1 MSTEITINQD
11 QIDIN
16 VDTTV
21 VTIEAPQ
28 GGYPLPN
35 NVYSVFGRI
44 GNVVAQEGDYTL
56 TQLGG
61 VTITNPLTGQALVYN
76 GTSWVNNTETYV
88 GTVTSVNMSVP
99 TGLTISGNPI
109 TTAGTLAVGLQSGY
123 SIPTTA
129 SQATWNTA
137 YNDSIVSAA
146 VTGVQTKT
154 LTLNQ
159 QDGGTITASWS
170 DYDTAPVTSVFG
182 RTGAI
187 TAQSGDYNTLQVT
200 ENTNLY
206 FTDQRARFAISGD
219 ATSGVVYSNTTGIIA
234 LDDIPNTSLLNPS
247 LTVNNKT
254 VALGGS
260 TTLTTSDIGEGTN
273 LYFTTAR
280 AQAAISGTAPISVAS
295 GVVSISQAN
304 STTNGYLSSADWTTF
319 NSKQNALTLSNLTSS
334 DITVTGGTGAVV
346 GSGSTLTLATVNS
359 NVGQFGSSTAIP
371 VITVNAKGLTTAI
384 STVAVSIPSGS
395 LSFIGDVT
403 GTGSTGSDT
412 TLTLATVNSNV
423 GAYGSSTSVPTIT
436 VNAKGLVTAASQTAI
451 PTATSSVTGLLTST
465 DWSTFNAK
473 QAQLN
478 GTGFVKV
485 SGTTVTYDNS
495 TYLTTIEGIAAGGEL
510 SGTYASPSL
519 VNSAVTGKV
528 LTGVNI
534 TGGTIQATDSILTAF
549 GKIQNQI
556 NGLIGGSIYQGTWNA
571 STNTPTLTSGVGT
584 KGYYYIVSVAGTTNL
599 DGITDWNVGDW
610 AIYDGTAWQQVDNTD
625 AVVSVNGFT
634 GAVSLTTSN
643 ISEGTNL
650 YYTDA
655 RARGSVSAGTGIS
668 YNSTTGVITNS
679 APDQT
684 VALTASTGIS
694 TTGTYPNFT
703 ITNTAPD
710 QTVSLTSGTGISA
723 TGTYPS
729 FTITNTAPDQTVS
742 LTGAG
747 TTSISGTYPNFTIT
761 SNDQYVGTVTSVGIT
776 ESAAALTITGSPV
789 TTSGNINIGFAG
801 NSGQYVAGDGS
812 LVNFPTVVTQAQN
825 LVTEVYNNSGATI
838 TKGTVV
844 YINGGQGNLPTI
856 TKAQANTEVASNQ
869 TIGLVRADITNMNN
883 GYVTVAGTLID
894 LDTNGFSTG
903 QTLYL
908 SPSVAGGYTSTKPT
922 SPNHIVYVGVVVR
935 AHPTQGVIEVK
946 IQNTQ
951 ELSESSD
958 VLITTPTNG
967 QILQYDS
974 ATSLWKNVAGTTSS
988 IAEGSNLYYTD
999 ARARGAIS
1007 LTTTGNN
1014 GASTYNST
1022 TGVLN
1027 IPTYTLAGLGGINLT
1042 SLSATSPL
1050 LYDNTTGVFSIQQ
1063 SSGSQAG
1070 FLSAADW
1077 TTFNSKQGAITLT
1090 TIGSSG
1096 AATFSAGTLNI
1107 PNYTLSGL
1115 GGVPTSRTITINGTT
1130 QDLSANQTWT
1140 ISSNVNA
1147 TNTQDYTATANQ
1159 TVFTVTG
1166 GYTVGQLAVFYNG
1179 SKLASNEFTATN
1191 GTTFVLAT
1199 ACQANDI
1206 VQAVVAVTGG
1216 GIGGSGTTNYISK
1229 WTASGV
1235 LNNSQIFDNGTN
1247 VGIGTASPSAKLE
1260 VNGGHIRAVSTQTDI
1275 QINSTSNTQYS
1286 RISFEEDGAQKAQI
1300 QFINSGFGAPRAGRL
1315 EIANA
1320 ATGGQ
1325 GISFISSVSAFTNPQ
1340 MFISNAG
1347 NIGINTSTVT
1357 EGTQASG
1364 SISIIPVSS
1373 VSSGPLIQFP
1383 ANGRIRPASTGDRLS
1398 IDGNA
1403 LFLNSFIGGN
1413 VIMATGGGNVGIG
1426 TSSAT
1431 NKLTIS
1437 NNGNS
1442 AVAFRINDT
1451 NANASFLSMNA
1462 SNTDAAIIAGG
1473 TSAIPFDIY
1482 TSNTARFRINTDGV
1496 VLIGASS
1503 VPSGATSADGGSL
1516 FVNSNLYLGNT
1527 SGTTGYAFRWDGF
1540 QNTIYGVWSN
1550 ASGGDVG
1557 GVSLAYGATSF
1568 SPFSSDVRTKKNFET
1583 TQGLNEVLNIEP
1595 VKYHLLADDDNSVK
1609 RLGFKAQNL
1618 ETLIPEMVYKT
1629 GRKLEDGSDILTIIP
1644 DYLLPVLVKAIQ
1656 EQQKQ
1661 IEELKQLVK

>member
-1 MSTEITINQD
+1 M
-11 QIDIN
+11 
-16 VDTTV
+16 
-21 VTIEAPQ
+21 
-28 GGYPLPN
+28 
-35 NVYSVFGRI
+35 
-44 GNVVAQEGDYTL
+44 
-56 TQLGG
+56 
-61 VTITNPLTGQALVYN
+61 
-76 GTSWVNNTETYV
+76 
-88 GTVTSVNMSVP
+88 
-99 TGLTISGNPI
+99 
-109 TTAGTLAVGLQSGY
+109 
-123 SIPTTA
+123 
-129 SQATWNTA
+129 
-137 YNDSIVSAA
+137 
-146 VTGVQTKT
+146 
-154 LTLNQ
+154 
-159 QDGGTITASWS
+159 
-170 DYDTAPVTSVFG
+170 
-182 RTGAI
+182 
-187 TAQSGDYNTLQVT
+187 
-200 ENTNLY
+200 
-206 FTDQRARFAISGD
+206 
-219 ATSGVVYSNTTGIIA
+219 
-234 LDDIPNTSLLNPS
+234 
-247 LTVNNKT
+247 
-254 VALGGS
+254 
-260 TTLTTSDIGEGTN
+260 
-273 LYFTTAR
+273 
-280 AQAAISGTAPISVAS
+280 
-295 GVVSISQAN
+295 
-304 STTNGYLSSADWTTF
+304 
-319 NSKQNALTLSNLTSS
+319 TSS
-334 DITVTGGTGAVV
+334 
-346 GSGSTLTLATVNS
+346 
-359 NVGQFGSSTAIP
+359 
-371 VITVNAKGLTTAI
+371 
-384 STVAVSIPSGS
+384 
-395 LSFIGDVT
+395 
-403 GTGSTGSDT
+403 
-412 TLTLATVNSNV
+412 
-423 GAYGSSTSVPTIT
+423 
-436 VNAKGLVTAASQTAI
+436 
-451 PTATSSVTGLLTST
+451 
-465 DWSTFNAK
+465 DWSTFNGK

-485 SGTTVTYDNS
+485 SGTTVSYDNS

-528 LTGVNI
+528 LTGLNV
-534 TGGTIQATDSILTAF
+534 TGGSVTATDSILAAF

-556 NGLIGGSIYQGTWNA
+556 NGLVGGSIYQGTWNA

-684 VALTASTGIS
+684 VSLTASTGIS
-694 TTGTYPNFT
+694 TSGTYPNFT

-776 ESAAALTITGSPV
+776 ESSAALTITGSPV

-856 TKAQANTEVASNQ
+856 TKAQANTEVTSNQ
-869 TIGLVRADITNMNN
+869 TIGLVRADITNNNN
-883 GYVTVAGTLID
+883 GFVTVAGTLID
-894 LDTNGFSTG
+894 INTNAFSTG

-908 SPSVAGGYTSTKPT
+908 SPSVAGGFTATKPT
-922 SPNHIVYVGVVVR
+922 SPDHIVYIGIVVR

-967 QILQYDS
+967 QILQYES

-1027 IPTYTLAGLGGINLT
+1027 VPTYTLAGLGGINLT

-1077 TTFNSKQGAITLT
+1077 TTFNNKVPSTR
-1090 TIGSSG
+1090 
-1096 AATFSAGTLNI
+1096 
-1107 PNYTLSGL
+1107 TLS
-1115 GGVPTSRTITINGTT
+1115 INGTAY
-1130 QDLSANQTWT
+1130 DLSADRSWT
-1140 ISSNVNA
+1140 ITPNVNA
-1147 TNTQDYTATANQ
+1147 TNTQDYTATAAQ
-1159 TVFTVTG
+1159 TTFTVTG

-1206 VQAVVAVTGG
+1206 VQAVVSVTGG

-1247 VGIGTASPSAKLE
+1247 VGIGNTNTTYKLD
-1260 VNGGHIRAVSTQTDI
+1260 VSGTGRFTD
-1275 QINSTSNTQYS
+1275 T
-1286 RISFEEDGAQKAQI
+1286 
-1300 QFINSGFGAPRAGRL
+1300 
-1315 EIANA
+1315 
-1320 ATGGQ
+1320 
-1325 GISFISSVSAFTNPQ
+1325 
-1340 MFISNAG
+1340 
-1347 NIGINTSTVT
+1347 
-1357 EGTQASG
+1357 
-1364 SISIIPVSS
+1364 
-1373 VSSGPLIQFP
+1373 
-1383 ANGRIRPASTGDRLS
+1383 LS
-1398 IDGNA
+1398 IDTSVTMLRFGNLLRWGFQRPA
-1403 LFLNSFIGGN
+1403 ADNRYVSFMRN
-1413 VIMATGGGNVGIG
+1413 MNATATPVITMDGDNGNVGIG
-1426 TSSAT
+1426 LTNPFVRLHVAADGTYVSNWDAAQLWVTGTDTAKRLQLGYDTTNNYGIIQAIQGGVSVRNLLLNPQGGNVLIGTTTDRSFKLLVEGTDNNNLMGSYNTTSGASLRMQSNQTINYIVSAT
-1431 NKLTIS
+1431 NPLQFDVANVERMRIFVS
-1437 NNGNS
+1437 GN
-1442 AVAFRINDT
+1442 V
-1451 NANASFLSMNA
+1451 
-1462 SNTDAAIIAGG
+1462 
-1473 TSAIPFDIY
+1473 
-1482 TSNTARFRINTDGV
+1482 RF
-1496 VLIGASS
+1496 SS
-1503 VPSGATSADGGSL
+1503 QV
-1516 FVNSNLYLGNT
+1516 YGNT
-1527 SGTTGYAFRWDGF
+1527 VASPRTLYIQSDGELGGISSIRESKT
-1540 QNTIYGVWSN
+1540 NIAELDSN
-1550 ASGGDVG
+1550 WLMQLNP
-1557 GVSLAYGATSF
+1557 VSFNY
-1568 SPFSSDVRTKKNFET
+1568 RKKN
-1583 TQGLNEVLNIEP
+1583 
-1595 VKYHLLADDDNSVK
+1595 
-1609 RLGFKAQNL
+1609 
-1618 ETLIPEMVYKT
+1618 
-1629 GRKLEDGSDILTIIP
+1629 EDGKYTDEYYDELFYGLIAEETELVNKEICTYNDDKLVGIEYSKLV
-1644 DYLLPVLVKAIQ
+1644 PVLVKAIQ
-1656 EQQKQ
+1656 ELKA
-1661 IEELKQLVK
+1661 ELDSLKQLVK

>member
-16 VDTTV
+16 VNTTV

-99 TGLTISGNPI
+99 LGLTISGNPI
-109 TTAGTLAVGLQSGY
+109 TTAGTLALGLASGY

-159 QDGGTITASWS
+159 QDGGTVTASWS

-247 LTVNNKT
+247 LTVNGKT

-304 STTNGYLSSADWTTF
+304 STTNGYLSSADWNTF
-319 NSKQNALTLSNLTSS
+319 NAKQSALTLGNLTSS

-371 VITVNAKGLTTAI
+371 KITVNGKGLITAI
-384 STVAVSIPSGS
+384 STEAVFIPSGA

-403 GTGSTGSDT
+403 GTGNTGSDT

-465 DWSTFNAK
+465 DWTTFNGK

-528 LTGVNI
+528 LTGLNV
-534 TGGTIQATDSILTAF
+534 TGGSVTATDSILAAF
-549 GKIQNQI
+549 GKVQNQI

-584 KGYYYIVSVAGTTNL
+584 KGYYYIVSVAGSTNL

-684 VALTASTGIS
+684 VSLTASTGIS
-694 TTGTYPNFT
+694 TSGTYPNFT

-761 SNDQYVGTVTSVGIT
+761 SNDQYVGTVTSVSASLPISSTGGATPNLSIT
-776 ESAAALTITGSPV
+776 QATTSTNGYLSSTDWNTFNNKVSSATLAGYVPYTGATTNVNLGTHTLSAANLV
-789 TTSGNINIGFAG
+789 VNHTSG
-801 NSGQYVAGDGS
+801 SGVAAS
-812 LVNFPTVVTQAQN
+812 
-825 LVTEVYNNSGATI
+825 I
-838 TKGTVV
+838 TKGGSGEALTVV
-844 YINGGQGNLPTI
+844 KSSGSGNAASITGG
-856 TKAQANTEVASNQ
+856 
-869 TIGLVRADITNMNN
+869 
-883 GYVTVAGTLID
+883 VTL
-894 LDTNGFSTG
+894 
-903 QTLYL
+903 
-908 SPSVAGGYTSTKPT
+908 
-922 SPNHIVYVGVVVR
+922 
-935 AHPTQGVIEVK
+935 
-946 IQNTQ
+946 
-951 ELSESSD
+951 LSE
-958 VLITTPTNG
+958 LHLTTDLADAY
-967 QILQYDS
+967 IAS
-974 ATSLWKNVAGTTSS
+974 ATTWNAKQN
-988 IAEGSNLYYTD
+988 
-999 ARARGAIS
+999 AIT

-1014 GASTYNST
+1014 GASTFVSNT
-1022 TGVLN
+1022 LN

-1077 TTFNSKQGAITLT
+1077 TTFNNKVP
-1090 TIGSSG
+1090 SSR
-1096 AATFSAGTLNI
+1096 
-1107 PNYTLSGL
+1107 TLS
-1115 GGVPTSRTITINGTT
+1115 INGTT
-1130 QDLSANQTWT
+1130 YDLSADRSWT
-1140 ISSNVNA
+1140 ITPNVNA
-1147 TNTQDYTATANQ
+1147 TNTQDYTATAAQ
-1159 TVFTVTG
+1159 TTFTVTG
-1166 GYTVGQLAVFYNG
+1166 GYTVGQLSVFYNG

-1235 LNNSQIFDNGTN
+1235 LGNSLIFDNGTN
-1247 VGIGTASPSAKLE
+1247 VGIGTASPSDKLTI
-1260 VNGGHIRAVSTQTDI
+1260 V
-1275 QINSTSNTQYS
+1275 
-1286 RISFEEDGAQKAQI
+1286 
-1300 QFINSGFGAPRAGRL
+1300 NSGSFAAMQIGNGTNSSFFGY
-1315 EIANA
+1315 ANA
-1320 ATGGQ
+1320 SGNYNNGASAGDAIVRGFS
-1325 GISFISSVSAFTNPQ
+1325 GVSISGTNGASTNLR
-1340 MFISNAG
+1340 I
-1347 NIGINTSTVT
+1347 TST
-1357 EGTQASG
+1357 
-1364 SISIIPVSS
+1364 
-1373 VSSGPLIQFP
+1373 
-1383 ANGRIRPASTGDRLS
+1383 
-1398 IDGNA
+1398 
-1403 LFLNSFIGGN
+1403 
-1413 VIMATGGGNVGIG
+1413 GNVGIG
-1426 TSSAT
+1426 TTSPGQ
-1431 NKLTIS
+1431 KLVVYGGNGDQLTLDNAGNRFTQLNFF
-1437 NNGNS
+1437 NNGNQRAYLATDNTASQFQLIAQTGYSMIFGTDGGEKIRITSGGVLAIGSNGTPAS
-1442 AVAFRINDT
+1442 AKVYVEQDISTGNGILIRTPTDSGSWGYLRFMN
-1451 NANASFLSMNA
+1451 SGFLN
-1462 SNTDAAIIAGG
+1462 IGG
-1473 TSAIPFDIY
+1473 VFQTSSTTLQYATSSDYRLKEDLKDFNGLDKVSAIKVYDFKWKESDDRMEGVLAHELQEVIPYAVNGEKD
-1482 TSNTARFRINTDGV
+1482 ALDEDGN
-1496 VLIGASS
+1496 I
-1503 VPSGATSADGGSL
+1503 
-1516 FVNSNLYLGNT
+1516 
-1527 SGTTGYAFRWDGF
+1527 R
-1540 QNTIYGVWSN
+1540 
-1550 ASGGDVG
+1550 
-1557 GVSLAYGATSF
+1557 
-1568 SPFSSDVRTKKNFET
+1568 
-1583 TQGLNEVLNIEP
+1583 TQGVDYSLIVP
-1595 VKYHLLADDDNSVK
+1595 
-1609 RLGFKAQNL
+1609 
-1618 ETLIPEMVYKT
+1618 TLI
-1629 GRKLEDGSDILTIIP
+1629 
-1644 DYLLPVLVKAIQ
+1644 KAIQ
-1656 EQQKQ
+1656 ELKS
-1661 IEELKQLVK
+1661 ELDTLKQLVK

>member
-35 NVYSVFGRI
+35 NVYSVFGRV

-56 TQLGG
+56 TQLAG
-61 VTITNPLTGQALVYN
+61 VTITTPLTGQVLRYN
-76 GTSWVNNTETYV
+76 GTSWVNSTETYV

-206 FTDQRARFAISGD
+206 FTNQRARFAISGD

-234 LDDIPNTSLLNPS
+234 LDDIPNTSLFNDS
-247 LTVNNKT
+247 VTINSKT

-260 TTLTTSDIGEGTN
+260 TTLTTTDIGEGTN

-319 NSKQNALTLSNLTSS
+319 NSKQNALTLGNLTSS

-485 SGTTVTYDNS
+485 SGTTVSYDNS
-495 TYLTTIEGIAAGGEL
+495 TYLTTIEGIAASGEL

-556 NGLIGGSIYQGTWNA
+556 NGLVGGSIYQGTWNA

-584 KGYYYIVSVAGTTNL
+584 KGYYYIVSVAGSTNL

-684 VALTASTGIS
+684 VSLTASTGIS
-694 TTGTYPNFT
+694 TSGTYPNFT

-856 TKAQANTEVASNQ
+856 TKAQANTEAASNQ
-869 TIGLVRADITNMNN
+869 TIGLVRADITNNNN
-883 GYVTVAGTLID
+883 GFVTVAGTLID

-922 SPNHIVYVGVVVR
+922 SPDHIVYVGIVVR
-935 AHPTQGVIEVK
+935 AHPTQGVIEVQ

-951 ELSESSD
+951 ELSESAD

-967 QILQYDS
+967 QILQYNGT
-974 ATSLWKNVAGTTSS
+974 TSLWNNVAGTTSS

-1027 IPTYTLAGLGGINLT
+1027 VPTYTLAGLGGINLT

-1090 TIGSSG
+1090 TTGSSG

-1115 GGVPTSRTITINGTT
+1115 GGVPTTRTLSINGTAY
-1130 QDLSANQTWT
+1130 DLSADRSWT
-1140 ISSNVNA
+1140 ITPNVNA
-1147 TNTQDYTATANQ
+1147 TNTQDYTATAAQ
-1159 TVFTVTG
+1159 TTFTVTG
-1166 GYTVGQLAVFYNG
+1166 GYTIGQLAVFYNG
-1179 SKLASNEFTATN
+1179 SKLAFNEFTAIN
-1191 GTTFVLAT
+1191 GTTFTLAT

-1235 LNNSQIFDNGTN
+1235 LGNSLIFDNGTN
-1247 VGIGTASPSAKLE
+1247 VGIGTASPFAIADTNLS
-1260 VNGGHIRAVSTQTDI
+1260 VNGTTSSAIQLGFNGTRYGQFYTDSGEIRLSAVANLPLTFY
-1275 QINSTSNTQYS
+1275 SNNLERM
-1286 RISFEEDGAQKAQI
+1286 RIS
-1300 QFINSGFGAPRAGRL
+1300 
-1315 EIANA
+1315 
-1320 ATGGQ
+1320 AT
-1325 GISFISSVSAFTNPQ
+1325 
-1340 MFISNAG
+1340 
-1347 NIGINTSTVT
+1347 
-1357 EGTQASG
+1357 
-1364 SISIIPVSS
+1364 
-1373 VSSGPLIQFP
+1373 
-1383 ANGRIRPASTGDRLS
+1383 
-1398 IDGNA
+1398 
-1403 LFLNSFIGGN
+1403 
-1413 VIMATGGGNVGIG
+1413 GNVGIG
-1426 TSSAT
+1426 TSSPSYRLVVNSGT
-1431 NKLTIS
+1431 DGIS
-1437 NNGNS
+1437 AG
-1442 AVAFRINDT
+1442 
-1451 NANASFLSMNA
+1451 
-1462 SNTDAAIIAGG
+1462 IAGSTYGIRFDNGGSFSSGMSTIHGVDASLTGSYQPIMINGSDVRFG
-1473 TSAIPFDIY
+1473 TSATERMRI
-1482 TSNTARFRINTDGV
+1482 TSGGN
-1496 VLIGASS
+1496 VLIGTTSS
-1503 VPSGATSADGGSL
+1503 PSAYGLVAIRGTNQGLTIQDAVSNGYRSL
-1516 FVNSNLYLGNT
+1516 YFQSGNLYFYNGTNEGYLS
-1527 SGTTGYAFRWDGF
+1527 SGGTW
-1540 QNTIYGVWSN
+1540 VN
-1550 ASGGDVG
+1550 ASDVTLKKDVKEIEYG
-1557 GVSLAYGATSF
+1557 LKQVMELKPKWYRMIEDDLEQIGFIAQDVEKVLPELVSTSEKGMKGLSYG
-1568 SPFSSDVRTKKNFET
+1568 
-1583 TQGLNEVLNIEP
+1583 Q
-1595 VKYHLLADDDNSVK
+1595 
-1609 RLGFKAQNL
+1609 
-1618 ETLIPEMVYKT
+1618 
-1629 GRKLEDGSDILTIIP
+1629 LTA
-1644 DYLLPVLVKAIQ
+1644 VLVKAIQ

-1661 IEELKQLVK
+1661 IDELKQLVK

>member
-1 MSTEITINQD
+1 MSTEITIQQD

-35 NVYSVFGRI
+35 NVYSVFGRV

-61 VTITNPLTGQALVYN
+61 VTITTPLTGQVLRYN
-76 GTSWVNNTETYV
+76 GTSWVNSTETFV

-247 LTVNNKT
+247 LTVNGKT

-260 TTLTTSDIGEGTN
+260 TTLTTTDIGEGTN

-319 NSKQNALTLSNLTSS
+319 NSKQNALTLGNLTSS

-451 PTATSSVTGLLTST
+451 PTATSSVTGLLTSS
-465 DWSTFNAK
+465 DWSTFNGK

-528 LTGVNI
+528 LTGLNV
-534 TGGTIQATDSILTAF
+534 TGGSVTATDSILAAF
-549 GKIQNQI
+549 GKVQNQI
-556 NGLIGGSIYQGTWNA
+556 NGLVGGSIYQGTWNA
-571 STNTPTLTSGVGT
+571 STNTPTLASGVGT
-584 KGYYYIVSVAGTTNL
+584 KGYYYIVSVAGSTNL

-634 GAVSLTTSN
+634 GAVSLTTSS

-684 VALTASTGIS
+684 VSLTASTGIS
-694 TTGTYPNFT
+694 TSGTYPNFT

-729 FTITNTAPDQTVS
+729 FTIANTAPDQTVS

-747 TTSISGTYPNFTIT
+747 GTSISGTYPNFTIT
-761 SNDQYVGTVTSVGIT
+761 STIGTGTVTSVGIT
-776 ESAAALTITGSPV
+776 ESSAALTITGSPV

-869 TIGLVRADITNMNN
+869 TIGLVRADITNNNN
-883 GYVTVAGTLID
+883 GFVTVAGTLID
-894 LDTNGFSTG
+894 LNTNGFSTG
-903 QTLYL
+903 TTLYL
-908 SPSVAGGYTSTKPT
+908 SPSVAGGYTATKPT
-922 SPNHIVYVGVVVR
+922 SPDHIVYVGVVVR

-1027 IPTYTLAGLGGINLT
+1027 VPTYTLAGLGGINLT

-1050 LYDNTTGVFSIQQ
+1050 LYNNTTGVFSIQQ

-1070 FLSAADW
+1070 FLSSADW
-1077 TTFNSKQGAITLT
+1077 TTFNNKQNALT
-1090 TIGSSG
+1090 NPVT
-1096 AATFSAGTLNI
+1096 GT
-1107 PNYTLSGL
+1107 
-1115 GGVPTSRTITINGTT
+1115 GTT
-1130 QDLSANQTWT
+1130 NYLPK
-1140 ISSNVNA
+1140 
-1147 TNTQDYTATANQ
+1147 
-1159 TVFTVTG
+1159 FTG
-1166 GYTVGQLAVFYNG
+1166 
-1179 SKLASNEFTATN
+1179 ASTLGDSVIQEVSGN
-1191 GTTFVLAT
+1191 
-1199 ACQANDI
+1199 I
-1206 VQAVVAVTGG
+1206 
-1216 GIGGSGTTNYISK
+1216 GIGGSPSGSYKFEVTGASKMSGFLGVNGSPATSFPFEAYINSSTAYSSTSRGNVMRVYNSNTGANIFAGIELGGAGTANDGLAGINGIVTG
-1229 WTASGV
+1229 SGSAALTFYTRDGGTFAERLRV
-1235 LNNSQIFDNGTN
+1235 AANGN
-1247 VGIGTASPSAKLE
+1247 VGIGTASPTRTLDVTGTFRVVTPNRSFF
-1260 VNGGHIRAVSTQTDI
+1260 V
-1275 QINSTSNTQYS
+1275 TSNAYS
-1286 RISFEEDGAQKAQI
+1286 ISDGTLS
-1300 QFINSGFGAPRAGRL
+1300 SGIGMDGDGL
-1315 EIANA
+1315 YLGNVTS
-1320 ATGGQ
+1320 ATGWTIG
-1325 GISFISSVSAFTNPQ
+1325 NPQ
-1340 MFISNAG
+1340 
-1347 NIGINTSTVT
+1347 VT
-1357 EGTQASG
+1357 
-1364 SISIIPVSS
+1364 IRSS
-1373 VSSGPLIQFP
+1373 
-1383 ANGRIRPASTGDRLS
+1383 
-1398 IDGNA
+1398 
-1403 LFLNSFIGGN
+1403 
-1413 VIMATGGGNVGIG
+1413 GNVGIG
-1426 TSSAT
+1426 TSSP
-1431 NKLTIS
+1431 LTITNFTSLEVKGS
-1437 NNGNS
+1437 NAGLIAVSSSGGAAFGRMYASGNS
-1442 AVAFRINDT
+1442 VIIGTSTSSNLIFDTNDT
-1451 NANASFLSMNA
+1451 ERM
-1462 SNTDAAIIAGG
+1462 
-1473 TSAIPFDIY
+1473 
-1482 TSNTARFRINTDGV
+1482 RIT
-1496 VLIGASS
+1496 
-1503 VPSGATSADGGSL
+1503 
-1516 FVNSNLYLGNT
+1516 
-1527 SGTTGYAFRWDGF
+1527 
-1540 QNTIYGVWSN
+1540 
-1550 ASGGDVG
+1550 SGGDVG
-1557 GVSLAYGATSF
+1557 IGTAGSTGNRLFVKGSSTTSGNTSIFVQNSAGTNLFYIRDNGTFYTGTAAESPYNLTIAASANVFVFSDGALFRATS
-1568 SPFSSDVRTKKNFET
+1568 SARYKKDIEDLNVDTFGLINKIRPVWYRSTTGNDRDDWSWYGFIAEELAEVDKRFVHFGYAPEDYIKNEET
-1583 TQGLNEVLNIEP
+1583 NKTELKEGAKLRPDGVMYDRLTVL
-1595 VKYHLLADDDNSVK
+1595 
-1609 RLGFKAQNL
+1609 
-1618 ETLIPEMVYKT
+1618 LIKGM
-1629 GRKLEDGSDILTIIP
+1629 
-1644 DYLLPVLVKAIQ
+1644 Q
-1656 EQQKQ
+1656 EQQKK
-1661 IEELKQLVK
+1661 IKELSAKVSALENKG

>member
-109 TTAGTLAVGLQSGY
+109 TTAGTLALGLASGY

-146 VTGVQTKT
+146 VTGTTTKT

-159 QDGGTITASWS
+159 QDGGTVTANWS
-170 DYDTAPVTSVFG
+170 DLQPVTSVFG
-182 RTGAI
+182 RTGDVV
-187 TAQSGDYNTLQVT
+187 AQSGDYNTLQVT

-247 LTVNNKT
+247 LTVNGKT

-304 STTNGYLSSADWTTF
+304 STTNGYLSSADWATF
-319 NSKQNALTLSNLTSS
+319 NSKQNALTLGNLTSS

-359 NVGQFGSSTAIP
+359 NVGTFGSSTAIP
-371 VITVNAKGLTTAI
+371 VVTVNGKGLVTAVTTD
-384 STVAVSIPSGS
+384 AVFIPSGA

-403 GTGSTGSDT
+403 GTGNTGSDT

-451 PTATSSVTGLLTST
+451 PTATSSVTGLLTSS
-465 DWSTFNAK
+465 DWSTFNGK

-485 SGTTVTYDNS
+485 SGTTVSYDNS

-528 LTGVNI
+528 LTGLNV
-534 TGGTIQATDSILTAF
+534 TGGSVTATDSILAAF
-549 GKIQNQI
+549 GKVQNQI

-571 STNTPTLTSGVGT
+571 STNTPALASGVGT
-584 KGYYYIVSVAGTTNL
+584 KGYYYIVSVAGSTNL

-668 YNSTTGVITNS
+668 YNSSTGVITNS

-684 VALTASTGIS
+684 VSLTASTGIS
-694 TTGTYPNFT
+694 TSGTYPNFT

-761 SNDQYVGTVTSVGIT
+761 SNDQYVGTVTSVSASLPISSTGGATPNLSIT
-776 ESAAALTITGSPV
+776 QATTSTDGYLSSTDWNTFNNKVSSATLAGYVPYTGATTNVNLGTHTLSAANLV
-789 TTSGNINIGFAG
+789 VNHTSG
-801 NSGQYVAGDGS
+801 SGVAAS
-812 LVNFPTVVTQAQN
+812 
-825 LVTEVYNNSGATI
+825 I
-838 TKGTVV
+838 TKGGSGEALTVV
-844 YINGGQGNLPTI
+844 KSSGSGNAASITGG
-856 TKAQANTEVASNQ
+856 
-869 TIGLVRADITNMNN
+869 
-883 GYVTVAGTLID
+883 VTL
-894 LDTNGFSTG
+894 
-903 QTLYL
+903 
-908 SPSVAGGYTSTKPT
+908 
-922 SPNHIVYVGVVVR
+922 
-935 AHPTQGVIEVK
+935 
-946 IQNTQ
+946 
-951 ELSESSD
+951 LSE
-958 VLITTPTNG
+958 LNLTTDLADAY
-967 QILQYDS
+967 IAS
-974 ATSLWKNVAGTTSS
+974 ATTWNAKQN
-988 IAEGSNLYYTD
+988 
-999 ARARGAIS
+999 AIT

-1014 GASTYNST
+1014 GASTFVSNT
-1022 TGVLN
+1022 LN

-1090 TIGSSG
+1090 TTGSSG

-1147 TNTQDYTATANQ
+1147 TNTQDYTATAAQ
-1159 TVFTVTG
+1159 TTFTVSG

-1206 VQAVVAVTGG
+1206 VQAVVSVTGG

-1235 LNNSQIFDNGTN
+1235 LGNSLIYDNGTN
-1247 VGIGTASPSAKLE
+1247 IGIGTASPSYILSFGGDTARTIGMNQSTLGTAPSLTLRGADSTTGTNNE
-1260 VNGGHIRAVSTQTDI
+1260 GGALFISAGLGTGNGA
-1275 QINSTSNTQYS
+1275 TSN
-1286 RISFEEDGAQKAQI
+1286 IVF
-1300 QFINSGFGAPRAGRL
+1300 
-1315 EIANA
+1315 
-1320 ATGGQ
+1320 
-1325 GISFISSVSAFTNPQ
+1325 
-1340 MFISNAG
+1340 SNA
-1347 NIGINTSTVT
+1347 TP
-1357 EGTQASG
+1357 
-1364 SISIIPVSS
+1364 IS
-1373 VSSGPLIQFP
+1373 
-1383 ANGRIRPASTGDRLS
+1383 
-1398 IDGNA
+1398 
-1403 LFLNSFIGGN
+1403 
-1413 VIMATGGGNVGIG
+1413 
-1426 TSSAT
+1426 
-1431 NKLTIS
+1431 
-1437 NNGNS
+1437 
-1442 AVAFRINDT
+1442 
-1451 NANASFLSMNA
+1451 
-1462 SNTDAAIIAGG
+1462 
-1473 TSAIPFDIY
+1473 
-1482 TSNTARFRINTDGV
+1482 
-1496 VLIGASS
+1496 
-1503 VPSGATSADGGSL
+1503 SGATRQTLVEKMRITSGNEIWITNSNTYSTSL
-1516 FVNSNLYLGNT
+1516 TSQIIYRSSTASFGVQPIANIVFATEGDAASSIRFWTRKDAPDYAERMRITSNGCIFVNTTSANITSNMRMSVKQTLGEGAAEFWT
-1527 SGTTGYAFRWDGF
+1527 SWA
-1540 QNTIYGVWSN
+1540 
-1550 ASGGDVG
+1550 GDVSTAALWVIKNDNVNTTSQIFQRFAINNG
-1557 GVSLAYGATSF
+1557 STACGQINANGASQVAFGSYSDIRLKENIAELEPQLDKILALKPCEF
-1568 SPFSSDVRTKKNFET
+1568 D
-1583 TQGLNEVLNIEP
+1583 
-1595 VKYHLLADDDNSVK
+1595 
-1609 RLGFKAQNL
+1609 
-1618 ETLIPEMVYKT
+1618 YK
-1629 GRKLEDGSDILTIIP
+1629 DGSGHQIGFIAQEMQEVYPDVVNESLDGMLT
-1644 DYLLPVLVKAIQ
+1644 LSGWNKTEARLVKAIQ
-1656 EQQKQ
+1656 EQNQLISELRK
-1661 IEELKQLVK
+1661 ELDSLKQLVK

>member
-1 MSTEITINQD
+1 M
-11 QIDIN
+11 
-16 VDTTV
+16 
-21 VTIEAPQ
+21 
-28 GGYPLPN
+28 
-35 NVYSVFGRI
+35 
-44 GNVVAQEGDYTL
+44 
-56 TQLGG
+56 
-61 VTITNPLTGQALVYN
+61 
-76 GTSWVNNTETYV
+76 
-88 GTVTSVNMSVP
+88 
-99 TGLTISGNPI
+99 
-109 TTAGTLAVGLQSGY
+109 
-123 SIPTTA
+123 
-129 SQATWNTA
+129 
-137 YNDSIVSAA
+137 
-146 VTGVQTKT
+146 
-154 LTLNQ
+154 
-159 QDGGTITASWS
+159 
-170 DYDTAPVTSVFG
+170 FG

-247 LTVNNKT
+247 LTVNGKT

-319 NSKQNALTLSNLTSS
+319 NSKQNALTLGNLTSS

-451 PTATSSVTGLLTST
+451 PTATSSITGLLTST
-465 DWSTFNAK
+465 DWTTFNAK

-528 LTGVNI
+528 LTGLNV
-534 TGGTIQATDSILTAF
+534 TGGSVTATDSILAAF
-549 GKIQNQI
+549 GKVQNQI

-584 KGYYYIVSVAGTTNL
+584 KGYYYIVSVAGSTNL

-684 VALTASTGIS
+684 V
-694 TTGTYPNFT
+694 
-703 ITNTAPD
+703 
-710 QTVSLTSGTGISA
+710 
-723 TGTYPS
+723 
-729 FTITNTAPDQTVS
+729 S

-801 NSGQYVAGDGS
+801 TSGQYVAGDGS
-812 LVNFPTVVTQAQN
+812 LVSFPSLTGYVPYT
-825 LVTEVYNNSGATI
+825 GATGAVNLGAYDLTVNGLTIGKGNSSLSNNTALGYQTLFHI
-838 TKGTVV
+838 TTGNNNTAVGYQAAHNTSTAAYNVAVGQSAMFTNTTGGLNTAIGVNALLLNTTGGSNVVVGLDGLQHNTTGSSNTAIGYNAGSHITGGSTPNTTASSSV
-844 YINGGQGNLPTI
+844 YIGRDSKAKVDGGVNEIVIGYNAVGNGSNTTTFGN
-856 TKAQANTEVASNQ
+856 
-869 TIGLVRADITNMNN
+869 
-883 GYVTVAGTLID
+883 
-894 LDTNGFSTG
+894 
-903 QTLYL
+903 
-908 SPSVAGGYTSTKPT
+908 TSTT
-922 SPNHIVYVGVVVR
+922 SNHFTGSVNAGSF
-935 AHPTQGVIEVK
+935 VK
-946 IQNTQ
+946 SGGTS
-951 ELSESSD
+951 SEFLKANGSVDSTSYQP
-958 VLITTPTNG
+958 LIT
-967 QILQYDS
+967 
-974 ATSLWKNVAGTTSS
+974 AGTTSQYYRGDKTFQTLDTS
-988 IAEGSNLYYTD
+988 VVPENTNLYYTD

-1050 LYDNTTGVFSIQQ
+1050 LYNNTTGVFSIQQ

-1070 FLSAADW
+1070 FLSSADW
-1077 TTFNSKQGAITLT
+1077 TTFNSKQNALT
-1090 TIGSSG
+1090 
-1096 AATFSAGTLNI
+1096 N
-1107 PNYTLSGL
+1107 P
-1115 GGVPTSRTITINGTT
+1115 
-1130 QDLSANQTWT
+1130 
-1140 ISSNVNA
+1140 
-1147 TNTQDYTATANQ
+1147 
-1159 TVFTVTG
+1159 VT
-1166 GYTVGQLAVFYNG
+1166 
-1179 SKLASNEFTATN
+1179 
-1191 GTTFVLAT
+1191 
-1199 ACQANDI
+1199 
-1206 VQAVVAVTGG
+1206 
-1216 GIGGSGTTNYISK
+1216 GSGTTNYLPK
-1229 WTASGV
+1229 FTGASTLGDSV
-1235 LNNSQIFDNGTN
+1235 IQEVSGNIGIGGSPSGSYKFEVTGTGRFTSN
-1247 VGIGTASPSAKLE
+1247 LGIGTAISAWNNVFNAIE
-1260 VNGGHIRAVSTQTDI
+1260 IGRVGDGIFSGSGGGPIF
-1275 QINSTSNTQYS
+1275 TSNAFYGSQWTY
-1286 RISFEEDGAQKAQI
+1286 
-1300 QFINSGFGAPRAGRL
+1300 GRTGTA
-1315 EIANA
+1315 ANYD
-1320 ATGGQ
+1320 
-1325 GISFISSVSAFTNPQ
+1325 
-1340 MFISNAG
+1340 ISN
-1347 NIGINTSTVT
+1347 
-1357 EGTQASG
+1357 GTHVWYTAASG
-1364 SISIIPVSS
+1364 S
-1373 VSSGPLIQFP
+1373 
-1383 ANGRIRPASTGDRLS
+1383 ANATITFSERMRIT
-1398 IDGNA
+1398 N
-1403 LFLNSFIGGN
+1403 
-1413 VIMATGGGNVGIG
+1413 TGNVGIG
-1426 TSSAT
+1426 TT
-1431 NKLTIS
+1431 NPT
-1437 NNGNS
+1437 
-1442 AVAFRINDT
+1442 RQ
-1451 NANASFLSMNA
+1451 
-1462 SNTDAAIIAGG
+1462 
-1473 TSAIPFDIY
+1473 
-1482 TSNTARFRINTDGV
+1482 
-1496 VLIGASS
+1496 
-1503 VPSGATSADGGSL
+1503 L
-1516 FVNSNLYLGNT
+1516 FVNSTAFFDNNGDGSTTNPSIAIGSTSVGISYLAGGNLALLTGATERMRITSGGNVLVGGTTAGSGNSIALRGDNQGGSGYGYLQVSGSSSITEAMYVYNSTGLVGSIGTNGTAVVFSAGTTERFRLFASGNIRFSSQVYGNT
-1527 SGTTGYAFRWDGF
+1527 VASPRTLYIQSDGELGGISSIRESKT
-1540 QNTIYGVWSN
+1540 NIAELDSN
-1550 ASGGDVG
+1550 WLMQLNP
-1557 GVSLAYGATSF
+1557 VSFNY
-1568 SPFSSDVRTKKNFET
+1568 RKK
-1583 TQGLNEVLNIEP
+1583 
-1595 VKYHLLADDDNSVK
+1595 D
-1609 RLGFKAQNL
+1609 
-1618 ETLIPEMVYKT
+1618 
-1629 GRKLEDGSDILTIIP
+1629 EDGKYTDEYYDELFYGLIAEETELVNKEICTYNDDKLVGIEYSKLV
-1644 DYLLPVLVKAIQ
+1644 PVLVKAIQ
-1656 EQQKQ
+1656 EQQQ
-1661 IEELKQLVK
+1661 LISELSAKVSALENKS

>member
-1 MSTEITINQD
+1 LGYVHSLSRYNTNLMSTEITINQD

-109 TTAGTLAVGLQSGY
+109 TTAGTLALGLASGY

-206 FTDQRARFAISGD
+206 FTNQRARFAISGD

-234 LDDIPNTSLLNPS
+234 LDDIPNTSLFNDS
-247 LTVNNKT
+247 VTINGKT

-260 TTLTTSDIGEGTN
+260 TTLTTTDIGEGTN

-304 STTNGYLSSADWTTF
+304 STTNGYLSSADWNTF
-319 NSKQNALTLSNLTSS
+319 NAKQAALTLGNLTSS

-371 VITVNAKGLTTAI
+371 KITVNGKGLITAI
-384 STVAVSIPSGS
+384 STEAVFIPSGA

-403 GTGSTGSDT
+403 GTGNTGSDT

-423 GAYGSSTSVPTIT
+423 GAYGDSVTVPTIT

-485 SGTTVTYDNS
+485 SGTTVSYDNS

-584 KGYYYIVSVAGTTNL
+584 KGYYYIVSVAGSTNL

-650 YYTDA
+650 YYTDS

-679 APDQT
+679 
-684 VALTASTGIS
+684 
-694 TTGTYPNFT
+694 
-703 ITNTAPD
+703 
-710 QTVSLTSGTGISA
+710 
-723 TGTYPS
+723 
-729 FTITNTAPDQTVS
+729 APDQTVS

-761 SNDQYVGTVTSVGIT
+761 SNDQYVGTVTSVGLT
-776 ESAAALTITGSPV
+776 STAAALSISNSPI
-789 TTSGNINIGFAG
+789 TTSGNIGVNFAG
-801 NSGQYVAGDGS
+801 ASGQYVAGDGS
-812 LVNFPTVVTQAQN
+812 LVSFPSLTGYVPYT
-825 LVTEVYNNSGATI
+825 GATGAVNLGAYDLTVNGLTIGKGNSSLSNNTALGYQTLFHI
-838 TKGTVV
+838 TTGNNNTAVGYQAGHNITTGTYNVSIGQSAMFTNTTGGLNTAIGVNALLLNTTGGSNVVIGLDGLQHNTTGSSNTAIGYNAGSHITGGSTPNTTASSSV
-844 YINGGQGNLPTI
+844 YIGRD
-856 TKAQANTEVASNQ
+856 TKAKVDGGVNEIVIGYNAVGNGSNTVTFGNISTTSNHFTGSVNAGSFVKSGGTSSEFLKANGSV
-869 TIGLVRADITNMNN
+869 D
-883 GYVTVAGTLID
+883 
-894 LDTNGFSTG
+894 STSY
-903 QTLYL
+903 Q
-908 SPSVAGGYTSTKPT
+908 P
-922 SPNHIVYVGVVVR
+922 
-935 AHPTQGVIEVK
+935 
-946 IQNTQ
+946 
-951 ELSESSD
+951 
-958 VLITTPTNG
+958 LIT
-967 QILQYDS
+967 
-974 ATSLWKNVAGTTSS
+974 AGTTAQYYRGDKTFQTLDTSVVP
-988 IAEGSNLYYTD
+988 ENTNLYYTD

-1027 IPTYTLAGLGGINLT
+1027 VPTYTLAGLGGINLT

-1050 LYDNTTGVFSIQQ
+1050 LYNNTTGVFSIQQ

-1090 TIGSSG
+1090 TTGSSG

-1115 GGVPTSRTITINGTT
+1115 GGVPTTRTLTINGTT
-1130 QDLSANQTWT
+1130 QDLSADRSWT
-1140 ISSNVNA
+1140 ITPNVNA
-1147 TNTQDYTATANQ
+1147 TNTQDYTATAAQ
-1159 TVFTVTG
+1159 TTFTVTG

-1179 SKLASNEFTATN
+1179 SKLASNEFTAIN
-1191 GTTFVLAT
+1191 GTTFTLAT

-1216 GIGGSGTTNYISK
+1216 GIGGSGTTNYHSK
-1229 WTASGV
+1229 WTASG
-1235 LNNSQIFDNGTN
+1235 LLGNSLIWDNGTN
-1247 VGIGTASPSAKLE
+1247 VGIGNTNTTYTLDVTGTGRFTGALTAGSTITATGSFISNV
-1260 VNGGHIRAVSTQTDI
+1260 VNGYGLILNRAAVTNYNGISHATGGVLRWFVGMRENLSSNNYVIYNEATGADALTI
-1275 QINSTSNTQYS
+1275 STSN
-1286 RISFEEDGAQKAQI
+1286 
-1300 QFINSGFGAPRAGRL
+1300 N
-1315 EIANA
+1315 
-1320 ATGGQ
+1320 
-1325 GISFISSVSAFTNPQ
+1325 
-1340 MFISNAG
+1340 
-1347 NIGINTSTVT
+1347 
-1357 EGTQASG
+1357 
-1364 SISIIPVSS
+1364 
-1373 VSSGPLIQFP
+1373 
-1383 ANGRIRPASTGDRLS
+1383 
-1398 IDGNA
+1398 
-1403 LFLNSFIGGN
+1403 
-1413 VIMATGGGNVGIG
+1413 NVGIG
-1426 TSSAT
+1426 TTSPDNRLSVVGAGGISGIVRWSDGVT
-1431 NKLTIS
+1431 GTGFLGQTTDGITYVHS
-1437 NNGNS
+1437 NNNALAFGANGNNNFAETMRITSGRVGIGMTAPADLLSVSSNAPTMSLRYTS
-1442 AVAFRINDT
+1442 AGTVGTPVQANFYFRDF
-1451 NANASFLSMNA
+1451 NAN
-1462 SNTDAAIIAGG
+1462 GG
-1473 TSAIPFDIY
+1473 TIRGGIY
-1482 TSNTARFRINTDGV
+1482 FQDLSQ
-1496 VLIGASS
+1496 
-1503 VPSGATSADGGSL
+1503 
-1516 FVNSNLYLGNT
+1516 NT
-1527 SGTTGYAFRWDGF
+1527 SGCNMLLRVMNNSDTIITSINMQRDGSVYNFNNSTTWQQTSDIKIKENIRPINDALGKICALNPTHFEYKNKLGKTKTGFIAQEFEQVFAGHVTESYPSEEYAEYFEDGEMMKS
-1540 QNTIYGVWSN
+1540 I
-1550 ASGGDVG
+1550 D
-1557 GVSLAYGATSF
+1557 
-1568 SPFSSDVRTKKNFET
+1568 
-1583 TQGLNEVLNIEP
+1583 
-1595 VKYHLLADDDNSVK
+1595 AD
-1609 RLGFKAQNL
+1609 
-1618 ETLIPEMVYKT
+1618 LIPY
-1629 GRKLEDGSDILTIIP
+1629 
-1644 DYLLPVLVKAIQ
+1644 LVKAIQ
-1656 EQQKQ
+1656 ELKA
-1661 IEELKQLVK
+1661 EVDTLKQLVK

>member
-11 QIDIN
+11 IVEIN
-16 VDTTV
+16 VDETV
-21 VTIEAPQ
+21 VVIEAPS
-28 GGYPLPN
+28 GAYPLPTG
-35 NVYSVFGRI
+35 VFSVFGRA
-44 GNVVAQEGDYTL
+44 GNVVAAEGDYSLNLLGDVTL
-56 TQLGG
+56 TSPS
-61 VTITNPLTGQALVYN
+61 NGQVLKYN
-76 GTSWVNNTETYV
+76 GTAWVN
-88 GTVTSVNMSVP
+88 
-99 TGLTISGNPI
+99 GLDNN
-109 TTAGTLAVGLQSGY
+109 A
-123 SIPTTA
+123 
-129 SQATWNTA
+129 
-137 YNDSIVSAA
+137 
-146 VTGVQTKT
+146 
-154 LTLNQ
+154 
-159 QDGGTITASWS
+159 
-170 DYDTAPVTSVFG
+170 VTSVFG

-206 FTDQRARFAISGD
+206 FTNQRARFAISGD
-219 ATSGVVYSNTTGIIA
+219 ATSGVVYQNTTGIIA
-234 LDDIPNTSLLNPS
+234 LDDIPNTSLLNS
-247 LTVNNKT
+247 SVTVNGST

-260 TTLTTSDIGEGTN
+260 TSFTTTAVAEGTN
-273 LYFTTAR
+273 LYYTDAR
-280 AQAAISGTAPISVAS
+280 ARAAITGTAPISVTS

-304 STTNGYLSSADWTTF
+304 STTNGFLSNTDWNTF
-319 NSKQNALTLSNLTSS
+319 NAKQSALTLGNLTSS

-371 VITVNAKGLTTAI
+371 VITVNGKGLVTAMSTT
-384 STVAVSIPSGS
+384 AVSIPSGA
-395 LSFIGDVT
+395 LNFIGDVT
-403 GTGSTGSDT
+403 GSGTTGSDT

-423 GAYGSSTSVPTIT
+423 GSYGNSVTVPTIT
-436 VNAKGLVTAASQTAI
+436 VNAKGLVTSASQTAI
-451 PTATSSVTGLLTST
+451 PTATSSVTGLLSST
-465 DWSTFNAK
+465 DWSTFNGK

-485 SGTTVTYDNS
+485 SGTTVSYDNS
-495 TYLTTIEGIAAGGEL
+495 TYLTTIEGITAGGEL

-528 LTGVNI
+528 LTGLNV
-534 TGGTIQATDSILTAF
+534 TGGSLSASDSILAAF
-549 GKIQNQI
+549 GKVQNQI

-571 STNTPTLTSGVGT
+571 STNTPALASGVGT

-643 ISEGTNL
+643 ITEGTNL

-655 RARGSVSAGTGIS
+655 RARGSVSAGTAIS

-684 VALTASTGIS
+684 VSLTASTGIS
-694 TTGTYPNFT
+694 TSGTYPSFT

-723 TGTYPS
+723 TGTYPN
-729 FTITNTAPDQTVS
+729 FTITNTAPDQVVG

-856 TKAQANTEVASNQ
+856 TKAQANTEATSNQ
-869 TIGLVRADITNMNN
+869 TIGLVRADITNNNN
-883 GYVTVAGTLID
+883 GFVTVAGTLID
-894 LDTNGFSTG
+894 LNTNAFSTG

-908 SPSVAGGYTSTKPT
+908 SPSVAGGFTATKPT
-922 SPNHIVYVGVVVR
+922 SPDHIVYIGIVVR

-1050 LYDNTTGVFSIQQ
+1050 LYNNTTGVFSIQQ
-1063 SSGSQAG
+1063 ASGSQAG
-1070 FLSAADW
+1070 FLASADW
-1077 TTFNSKQGAITLT
+1077 TTFNNKVPSTR
-1090 TIGSSG
+1090 
-1096 AATFSAGTLNI
+1096 
-1107 PNYTLSGL
+1107 TLS
-1115 GGVPTSRTITINGTT
+1115 INGTAY
-1130 QDLSANQTWT
+1130 DLSADRSWT
-1140 ISSNVNA
+1140 ITPNINA
-1147 TNTQDYTATANQ
+1147 TTTQDYTATAAQ
-1159 TVFTVTG
+1159 TTFTVTG
-1166 GYTVGQLAVFYNG
+1166 GYTIGQLAVFYNG
-1179 SKLASNEFTATN
+1179 SKLAAAEFTATN

-1199 ACQANDI
+1199 ACQVNDI
-1206 VQAVVAVTGG
+1206 VQAVVSVTGG
-1216 GIGGSGTTNYISK
+1216 GIGGSGTTNYVPK
-1229 WTASGV
+1229 FTASGV
-1235 LNNSQIFDNGTN
+1235 LANSLIFDNGTN
-1247 VGIGTASPSAKLE
+1247 VGIGTSTPMPY
-1260 VNGGHIRAVSTQTDI
+1260 NGGFVGLSVGQLSLGSLPNTANSYFMNNLYIAEGVAKRQVAAAGGGIIMNDDI
-1275 QINSTSNTQYS
+1275 
-1286 RISFEEDGAQKAQI
+1286 ISFY
-1300 QFINSGFGAPRAGRL
+1300 N
-1315 EIANA
+1315 
-1320 ATGGQ
+1320 
-1325 GISFISSVSAFTNPQ
+1325 
-1340 MFISNAG
+1340 
-1347 NIGINTSTVT
+1347 
-1357 EGTQASG
+1357 
-1364 SISIIPVSS
+1364 
-1373 VSSGPLIQFP
+1373 
-1383 ANGRIRPASTGDRLS
+1383 
-1398 IDGNA
+1398 
-1403 LFLNSFIGGN
+1403 
-1413 VIMATGGGNVGIG
+1413 
-1426 TSSAT
+1426 
-1431 NKLTIS
+1431 
-1437 NNGNS
+1437 
-1442 AVAFRINDT
+1442 
-1451 NANASFLSMNA
+1451 
-1462 SNTDAAIIAGG
+1462 
-1473 TSAIPFDIY
+1473 
-1482 TSNTARFRINTDGV
+1482 
-1496 VLIGASS
+1496 
-1503 VPSGATSADGGSL
+1503 VPSGTANATVTLAERMRITSGGTVLVNAAAVLDASARFQTNGN
-1516 FVNSNLYLGNT
+1516 VYLGNQPAGAGT
-1527 SGTTGYAFRWDGF
+1527 GALKYNATTGLVLYDASAR
-1540 QNTIYGVWSN
+1540 IYKKDIVNLEYGLESILKMQPKKYKWKSN
-1550 ASGGDVG
+1550 ND
-1557 GVSLAYGATSF
+1557 T
-1568 SPFSSDVRTKKNFET
+1568 D
-1583 TQGLNEVLNIEP
+1583 
-1595 VKYHLLADDDNSVK
+1595 
-1609 RLGFKAQNL
+1609 LGFIADEMYQV
-1618 ETLIPEMVYKT
+1618 IPEIVFMANNKVNQTELK
-1629 GRKLEDGSDILTIIP
+1629 DGEPMGINYDRLV
-1644 DYLLPVLVKAIQ
+1644 PVLVKAIQ
-1656 EQQKQ
+1656 EQQAQ
-1661 IEELKQLVK
+1661 IEELKKLINK

>member
-1 MSTEITINQD
+1 MSTEITIQQD

-35 NVYSVFGRI
+35 NVYSVFGRV

-99 TGLTISGNPI
+99 LGLTISGNPI
-109 TTAGTLAVGLQSGY
+109 TTAGTLALGLASGY

-206 FTDQRARFAISGD
+206 FTEQRARYSVSGD
-219 ATSGVVYSNTTGIIA
+219 AASGVVYSNTTGIIA
-234 LDDIPNTSLLNPS
+234 LDDIPNTSLFNDS
-247 LTVNNKT
+247 VTINSKT
-254 VALGGS
+254 VALGAS
-260 TTLTTSDIGEGTN
+260 TTLTTTDIGEGTN

-295 GVVSISQAN
+295 GVVSISQ
-304 STTNGYLSSADWTTF
+304 SGPSTNGYLSSADWNTF
-319 NSKQNALTLSNLTSS
+319 NAKQSALTLGNLTSS

-359 NVGQFGSSTAIP
+359 NVGTYGSSTAIP
-371 VITVNAKGLTTAI
+371 VITVNAKGLTTAV

-465 DWSTFNAK
+465 DWGTFNAK

-485 SGTTVTYDNS
+485 SGTTVSYDNS

-528 LTGVNI
+528 LTGLNV
-534 TGGTIQATDSILTAF
+534 TGGTVVATDSILDAF
-549 GKIQNQI
+549 GKVQNQI
-556 NGLIGGSIYQGTWNA
+556 NGLIGGSQYQGTWNA
-571 STNTPTLTSGVGT
+571 STNTPALASGVGT
-584 KGYYYIVSVAGTTNL
+584 KGYYYIVSVAGSTNL

-684 VALTASTGIS
+684 VSLTASTGIS
-694 TTGTYPNFT
+694 TSGTYPNFT

-801 NSGQYVAGDGS
+801 ASTDYVAGDGS
-812 LVNFPTVVTQAQN
+812 LVPFPTVVTQAQN
-825 LVTEVYNNSGATI
+825 LVTEVYNNTGATL

-844 YINGGQGNLPTI
+844 YINGGQGNLPTV
-856 TKAQANTEVASNQ
+856 TKAQANSDATSAQ
-869 TIGLVRADITNMNN
+869 TYGVVRTDITNMNN
-883 GYVTVAGTLID
+883 GYVTIIGNIDNIDTQAYAAGT
-894 LDTNGFSTG
+894 
-903 QTLYL
+903 QLYL
-908 SPSVAGGYTSTKPT
+908 SGTTAGAWTSTKPYA
-922 SPNHIVYVGVVVR
+922 PIHLVYVGIVVR
-935 AHPTQGVIEVK
+935 SHPTQGVVEIR
-946 IQNTQ
+946 IQNGYEMD
-951 ELSESSD
+951 ELHD
-958 VLITTPTNG
+958 VSAQNPNNG
-967 QILQYDS
+967 DILQYVS
-974 ATSLWKNVAGTTSS
+974 STSLWTKTAGTTSA

-1027 IPTYTLAGLGGINLT
+1027 VPSYTLAGLGGINLT

-1077 TTFNSKQGAITLT
+1077 TTFNAKQGAITLT
-1090 TIGSSG
+1090 TTGSSG

-1115 GGVPTSRTITINGTT
+1115 GGVPTTRTLSINGTAY
-1130 QDLSANQTWT
+1130 DLSADRSWT
-1140 ISSNVNA
+1140 ITPNVNA
-1147 TNTQDYTATANQ
+1147 TNTQDYTATAAQ
-1159 TVFTVTG
+1159 TTFTVTG

-1206 VQAVVAVTGG
+1206 VQAVVSVTGG
-1216 GIGGSGTTNYISK
+1216 GIGGSGTTNYLPK

-1235 LNNSQIFDNGTN
+1235 LNNSILSESGYTLTQQSSNALSVYVLKGTSSTTGLWLYTNGVNATLSNQDNGSLGFQTN
-1247 VGIGTASPSAKLE
+1247 GT
-1260 VNGGHIRAVSTQTDI
+1260 D
-1275 QINSTSNTQYS
+1275 
-1286 RISFEEDGAQKAQI
+1286 
-1300 QFINSGFGAPRAGRL
+1300 RL
-1315 EIANA
+1315 TI
-1320 ATGGQ
+1320 
-1325 GISFISSVSAFTNPQ
+1325 
-1340 MFISNAG
+1340 
-1347 NIGINTSTVT
+1347 
-1357 EGTQASG
+1357 
-1364 SISIIPVSS
+1364 
-1373 VSSGPLIQFP
+1373 
-1383 ANGRIRPASTGDRLS
+1383 ASTGAATFAAAS
-1398 IDGNA
+1398 SGN
-1403 LFLNSFIGGN
+1403 
-1413 VIMATGGGNVGIG
+1413 T
-1426 TSSAT
+1426 
-1431 NKLTIS
+1431 LTI
-1437 NNGNS
+1437 NG
-1442 AVAFRINDT
+1442 VAASFATRINGSSTAGSSYGLGIFAGT
-1451 NANASFLSMNA
+1451 NSSDD
-1462 SNTDAAIIAGG
+1462 SIRVHSYSG
-1473 TSAIPFDIY
+1473 TEY
-1482 TSNTARFRINTDGV
+1482 FRVRGDGRV
-1496 VLIGASS
+1496 GIGASS
-1503 VPSGATSADGGSL
+1503 PTALLTLAK
-1516 FVNSNLYLGNT
+1516 NNNIAINT
-1527 SGTTGYAFRWDGF
+1527 S
-1540 QNTIYGVWSN
+1540 
-1550 ASGGDVG
+1550 
-1557 GVSLAYGATSF
+1557 
-1568 SPFSSDVRTKKNFET
+1568 
-1583 TQGLNEVLNIEP
+1583 
-1595 VKYHLLADDDNSVK
+1595 
-1609 RLGFKAQNL
+1609 
-1618 ETLIPEMVYKT
+1618 
-1629 GRKLEDGSDILTIIP
+1629 DGSDDGYLAICGAGGDGSGRGGHIYLSGNERGADAGSAIISAGNVSGAFIGFRTGPDLERMRITPGGNVLIGTTSSPSAYGLVAIRGTNQGLTIQ
-1644 DYLLPVLVKAIQ
+1644 DAVSNGYRSLYFQSGNLYFYNGTNEGYLSSGGTWVNASDITLKKDVKEIEYGLKEIMQLKPKWYRMIEDDLEQIGFIAQDVEEVLPELVSTSEKGMKGLSYGQLTAVLVKAIQ

-1661 IEELKQLVK
+1661 IDELKQLVK

>member
-35 NVYSVFGRI
+35 NVYSVFGRV

-109 TTAGTLAVGLQSGY
+109 TTAGTLALGLASGY
-123 SIPTTA
+123 VIPT
-129 SQATWNTA
+129 QATLDAKQDDLLGTGIVKSTAGVITYLTDNTANWNTA

-247 LTVNNKT
+247 LTVNGKT

-319 NSKQNALTLSNLTSS
+319 NSKQNALTLGNLTSS

-465 DWSTFNAK
+465 DWTTFNAK

-485 SGTTVTYDNS
+485 SGTSVTYDNS

-528 LTGVNI
+528 LTGLNV
-534 TGGTIQATDSILTAF
+534 TGGSVTATDSILAAF
-549 GKIQNQI
+549 GKVQNQI

-684 VALTASTGIS
+684 VSLTASTGIS
-694 TTGTYPNFT
+694 TSGTYPNFT

-747 TTSISGTYPNFTIT
+747 GTSISGTYPNFTIT
-761 SNDQYVGTVTSVGIT
+761 STVGTGTVTSVGIT
-776 ESAAALTITGSPV
+776 ESAAALTITGSPI
-789 TTSGNINIGFAG
+789 TSSGNINIGFAG
-801 NSGQYVAGDGS
+801 ASTDYVAGDGS
-812 LVNFPTVVTQAQN
+812 LVTFPSIPSISGLVPYTGATTNVDLGTHTLSAAN
-825 LVTEVYNNSGATI
+825 LVVNHASGSGVAASI
-838 TKGTVV
+838 TKGGSGEALTVV
-844 YINGGQGNLPTI
+844 KSSGSGNAASITGG
-856 TKAQANTEVASNQ
+856 
-869 TIGLVRADITNMNN
+869 
-883 GYVTVAGTLID
+883 VTL
-894 LDTNGFSTG
+894 
-903 QTLYL
+903 
-908 SPSVAGGYTSTKPT
+908 
-922 SPNHIVYVGVVVR
+922 
-935 AHPTQGVIEVK
+935 
-946 IQNTQ
+946 
-951 ELSESSD
+951 LSE
-958 VLITTPTNG
+958 LHLTTDLADAY
-967 QILQYDS
+967 IAS
-974 ATSLWKNVAGTTSS
+974 ATTWNAKQN
-988 IAEGSNLYYTD
+988 
-999 ARARGAIS
+999 AIT

-1014 GASTYNST
+1014 GASTFVSNT
-1022 TGVLN
+1022 LN

-1090 TIGSSG
+1090 TTGSSG

-1115 GGVPTSRTITINGTT
+1115 GGVPTSRTLTINGVTY
-1130 QDLSANQTWT
+1130 DLSADRSWT
-1140 ISSNVNA
+1140 VSSNVNA
-1147 TNTQDYTATANQ
+1147 TNTQDYTASAAQ
-1159 TVFTVTG
+1159 TTFTVTG

-1179 SKLASNEFTATN
+1179 SKLAAAEYTATN

-1229 WTASGV
+1229 WSASGV
-1235 LNNSQIFDNGTN
+1235 LANSQIFDNGTN
-1247 VGIGTASPSAKLE
+1247 VGIGT
-1260 VNGGHIRAVSTQTDI
+1260 STPGVK
-1275 QINSTSNTQYS
+1275 
-1286 RISFEEDGAQKAQI
+1286 FV
-1300 QFINSGFGAPRAGRL
+1300 NSGAAISDNPTLGSGTIGA
-1315 EIANA
+1315 
-1320 ATGGQ
+1320 
-1325 GISFISSVSAFTNPQ
+1325 SA
-1340 MFISNAG
+1340 ILS
-1347 NIGINTSTVT
+1347 
-1357 EGTQASG
+1357 
-1364 SISIIPVSS
+1364 
-1373 VSSGPLIQFP
+1373 
-1383 ANGRIRPASTGDRLS
+1383 ANGLYGLYTGVS
-1398 IDGNA
+1398 INGHVWNQVQRNDGNA
-1403 LFLNSFIGGN
+1403 AVYNYILQPL
-1413 VIMATGGGNVGIG
+1413 GGNVGIG
-1426 TSSAT
+1426 TT
-1431 NKLTIS
+1431 NPLFKLDVIGGIRVNEDGAGTKVIQIRS
-1437 NNGNS
+1437 DFAGVDPAINVSTNNALLLQTNNTERM
-1442 AVAFRINDT
+1442 RIT
-1451 NANASFLSMNA
+1451 SGGS
-1462 SNTDAAIIAGG
+1462 II
-1473 TSAIPFDIY
+1473 
-1482 TSNTARFRINTDGV
+1482 
-1496 VLIGASS
+1496 IGATS
-1503 VPSGATSADGGSL
+1503 VPSGAAEFITGSL
-1516 FVNSNLYLGNT
+1516 FVNSNLYIGNT
-1527 SGTTGYAFRWDGF
+1527 NGTTGVTFRFDGF
-1540 QNTIYGVWSN
+1540 ANALYGLWSN
-1550 ASGGDVG
+1550 ASGVDQT
-1557 GVSLAYGATSF
+1557 GVVLNYGAGSWTSTSDEKLKDINSDIENAVDKLMTLRAINF
-1568 SPFSSDVRTKKNFET
+1568 SWKIDETKKENL
-1583 TQGLNEVLNIEP
+1583 GLIAQDVEKVFPQVVDVIKDGN
-1595 VKYHLLADDDNSVK
+1595 
-1609 RLGFKAQNL
+1609 LGVRYT
-1618 ETLIPEMVYKT
+1618 ELI
-1629 GRKLEDGSDILTIIP
+1629 
-1644 DYLLPVLVKAIQ
+1644 PVLVKAIQ
-1656 EQQKQ
+1656 ELKA
-1661 IEELKQLVK
+1661 EVDSLKQLVK